1 LLVKHDLTKKLT
13 GTKQTMIQ
21 VDFYVLNGRSTET
34 ERFACQ
40 LAEKAFKK
48 GHKIHIHTADNNQT
62 ERMDKLLWTYNDL
75 SFLPHVTMNHELQA
89 ETPIHISHTQDNALI
104 SDVLINLR
112 SEVPVFY
119 RQFDRVAE
127 LVSANAQ
134 QRESARNRYR
144 EYKQQGCAVTSHE
157 INR

>member
-1 LLVKHDLTKKLT
+1 MT
-13 GTKQTMIQ
+13 QI
-21 VDFYVLNGRSTET
+21 DFYILNGALGTET
-34 ERFACQ
+34 EKFACQ

-48 GHKIHIHTADNNQT
+48 GHKIHIHTADNLQT
-62 ERMDKLLWTYNDL
+62 ERMDKLLWTYSDL
-75 SFLPHVTMNHELQA
+75 SFLPHVIMDHELQA
-89 ETPIHISHTQDNALI
+89 ETPINISHVLDKALI

-127 LVSANAQ
+127 LVSTNIE
-134 QRESARNRYR
+134 QRDAARIRYR
-144 EYKQQGCAVTSHE
+144 EYQQQGCLVTSHE